1 MGASGKRGELGA
13 APSHMLLA
21 DALRQRIAL
30 GGFEPGDRLPT
41 ERELAGSLGVG
52 RNTVRRALRL
62 LAEEG
67 LVETEPGRNGGT
79 RVRPPAAPEADAPD
93 GRNRG
98 AVAASLRATLRDYM
112 EYREAIEATTARLAA
127 ERGSTAERRALL
139 RLLDEP
145 VADLSDYHRLDSR
158 FHLGL
163 GAAAGNEVLQEAV
176 ARARTE
182 MFVGGNALWLQ
193 ADWHLVYPP
202 GHDLG
207 QVFREEHLGI
217 ALAVLAGDADA
228 AEAGMGAH
236 LREAHTQFLVLL
248 DRFASGG

>member
-1 MGASGKRGELGA
+1 
-13 APSHMLLA
+13 
-21 DALRQRIAL
+21 
-30 GGFEPGDRLPT
+30 
-41 ERELAGSLGVG
+41 
-52 RNTVRRALRL
+52 
-62 LAEEG
+62 
-67 LVETEPGRNGGT
+67 
-79 RVRPPAAPEADAPD
+79 
-93 GRNRG
+93 
-98 AVAASLRATLRDYM
+98 M

-127 ERGSTAERRALL
+127 ERGSTADRRALL
-139 RLLDEP
+139 QLLDEP
-145 VADLSDYHRLDSR
+145 VADLADYHRLDSR

-202 GHDLG
+202 ERDLG

-217 ALAVLAGDADA
+217 ALAVLAGDAA
-228 AEAGMGAH
+228 RAEEGMRAH

-248 DRFASGG
+248 DRFASAG